1 MRSVALYAVTVL
13 IWGTSWMAII
23 YQLGVVDPMV
33 SVAYRFILAAVIM
46 HGLCWV
52 RRQPMRF
59 SRRDHCFLALQGA
72 SLFALNY
79 WLFYNAELH
88 IASGLAAVV
97 FSTIIVWNILIG
109 AVWIRH
115 PLDRRV
121 LLGAGLGLCGIALVF
136 WPEVQDFE
144 ANETGLYGLGLSIV
158 ATMLASLGNI
168 ASARNQQAGISV
180 LSSNAWA
187 MTYGAGLMVLLA
199 LVSGKPFDFLA
210 TPLYVG
216 ALLYLSVFASVIAFW
231 SYLTLVGEI
240 GPDRAA
246 YATLLFPLVALGL
259 STVFEDYVWT
269 LPAII
274 AVCLILGGNLLTL
287 RKPAG

>member
-1 MRSVALYAVTVL
+1 
-13 IWGTSWMAII
+13 
-23 YQLGVVDPMV
+23 MV

-59 SRRDHCFLALQGA
+59 SRHDHCFLALQGA

-158 ATMLASLGNI
+158 ATILASLGNI

-199 LVSGKPFDFLA
+199 LVSGKPFDFMA

>member
-13 IWGTSWMAII
+13 IWGTSWLAII

-158 ATMLASLGNI
+158 ATILASLGNI

-199 LVSGKPFDFLA
+199 LVSGKPFDFMA

-287 RKPAG
+287 RKPPG

>member
-13 IWGTSWMAII
+13 IWGTSWLAII

-199 LVSGKPFDFLA
+199 LVSGKPFDFMA

-259 STVFEDYVWT
+259 STS
-269 LPAII
+269 
-274 AVCLILGGNLLTL
+274 L
-287 RKPAG
+287 RIMSGPFPPSSLFASSLEGIC

>member
-13 IWGTSWMAII
+13 IWGTSWLAII

-158 ATMLASLGNI
+158 ATILASLGNI

-199 LVSGKPFDFLA
+199 LVSGKPFDFMA

-240 GPDRAA
+240 GPDRVA
-246 YATLLFPLVALGL
+246 YVTLLFPLVALGL

>member
-13 IWGTSWMAII
+13 IWGTSWLAII

-158 ATMLASLGNI
+158 ATILASLGNI

-199 LVSGKPFDFLA
+199 LVSGKPFDFMA

-231 SYLTLVGEI
+231 SYLALVGEI

>member
-13 IWGTSWMAII
+13 IWGTSWLAII

-115 PLDRRV
+115 PLGRRV

-144 ANETGLYGLGLSIV
+144 ASETGLYGLGLSIV
-158 ATMLASLGNI
+158 ATILASLGNI

-199 LVSGKPFDFLA
+199 LVSGKPFDFMA

>member
-1 MRSVALYAVTVL
+1 MRSVALYVTTVL
-13 IWGTSWMAII
+13 IWGTSWLAII

-158 ATMLASLGNI
+158 ATILASLGNI

-199 LVSGKPFDFLA
+199 LVSGKPFDFMA

>member
-13 IWGTSWMAII
+13 IWGTSWLAII

-136 WPEVQDFE
+136 WPEVQDFG

-199 LVSGKPFDFLA
+199 LVSGKPFDFMA

>member
-13 IWGTSWMAII
+13 IWGTSWLAII

-199 LVSGKPFDFLA
+199 LVSGKPFDFMA

-287 RKPAG
+287 RKPTG

>member
-13 IWGTSWMAII
+13 IWGTSWLAII

-121 LLGAGLGLCGIALVF
+121 LLGVGLGLCGIALVF

-158 ATMLASLGNI
+158 ATILASLGNI

-199 LVSGKPFDFLA
+199 LVSGKPFDFMA

>member
-13 IWGTSWMAII
+13 IWGTSWLAII

-136 WPEVQDFE
+136 WPEVQDFG

-158 ATMLASLGNI
+158 ATILASLGNI

-199 LVSGKPFDFLA
+199 LVSGKPFDFMA

>member
-1 MRSVALYAVTVL
+1 MRSIALYAVTVL
-13 IWGTSWMAII
+13 IWGTSWLAII

-158 ATMLASLGNI
+158 ATILASLGNI

-199 LVSGKPFDFLA
+199 LVSGKPFDFMA

>member
-13 IWGTSWMAII
+13 IWGTSWLAII

-158 ATMLASLGNI
+158 ATILASLGNI

-199 LVSGKPFDFLA
+199 LVSGKPFDFMA

-269 LPAII
+269 LPAIL

>member
-13 IWGTSWMAII
+13 IWGTSWLAII
-23 YQLGVVDPMV
+23 YQLGVDDPMV
-33 SVAYRFILAAVIM
+33 SAAYRCILAAVIM
-46 HGLCWV
+46 HGRCWV

-88 IASGLAAVV
+88 IASGLAAGV

-158 ATMLASLGNI
+158 ATILASLGNI

-199 LVSGKPFDFLA
+199 LVSGKPFDFMA

-231 SYLTLVGEI
+231 SYLTLVGET

>member
-1 MRSVALYAVTVL
+1 
-13 IWGTSWMAII
+13 
-23 YQLGVVDPMV
+23 
-33 SVAYRFILAAVIM
+33 
-46 HGLCWV
+46 
-52 RRQPMRF
+52 MRF

-136 WPEVQDFE
+136 WPEVQDFG

-158 ATMLASLGNI
+158 ATILASLGNI

-199 LVSGKPFDFLA
+199 LVSGKPFDFMA

>member
-13 IWGTSWMAII
+13 IWGTSWLAII

-158 ATMLASLGNI
+158 ATILASLGNI
-168 ASARNQQAGISV
+168 ASARNQQAGIRCC
-180 LSSNAWA
+180 
-187 MTYGAGLMVLLA
+187 
-199 LVSGKPFDFLA
+199 P
-210 TPLYVG
+210 P
-216 ALLYLSVFASVIAFW
+216 
-231 SYLTLVGEI
+231 TLGQ
-240 GPDRAA
+240 
-246 YATLLFPLVALGL
+246 
-259 STVFEDYVWT
+259 
-269 LPAII
+269 
-274 AVCLILGGNLLTL
+274 
-287 RKPAG
+287 

>member
-13 IWGTSWMAII
+13 IWGTSWLAII

-199 LVSGKPFDFLA
+199 LVSGKPFDFMA

-287 RKPAG
+287 WKPAG

>member
-13 IWGTSWMAII
+13 IWGTSWLAII

-199 LVSGKPFDFLA
+199 LVSGKPFDFMA

-287 RKPAG
+287 RKPPG

>member
-13 IWGTSWMAII
+13 IWGTSWLAII

-97 FSTIIVWNILIG
+97 FSTIIVWNILLG

-199 LVSGKPFDFLA
+199 LVSGKPFDFMA

-246 YATLLFPLVALGL
+246 YATLLFPIVALGL

-269 LPAII
+269 LPAIL

>member
-1 MRSVALYAVTVL
+1 MRSVVLYAVTVL
-13 IWGTSWMAII
+13 IWGTSWLAII

-59 SRRDHCFLALQGA
+59 SRRDHWFLALQGA

-79 WLFYNAELH
+79 WLFYNAELY

-144 ANETGLYGLGLSIV
+144 ASETGLYGLGLSIV
-158 ATMLASLGNI
+158 ATILASLGNI

-199 LVSGKPFDFLA
+199 LVSGKPFDFMA

-269 LPAII
+269 FPAII

>member
-13 IWGTSWMAII
+13 IWGTSWLAII

-59 SRRDHCFLALQGA
+59 SRRDHWFLALQGA

-158 ATMLASLGNI
+158 ATILASLGNI

-199 LVSGKPFDFLA
+199 LVSGKPFDFMA

>member
-1 MRSVALYAVTVL
+1 
-13 IWGTSWMAII
+13 
-23 YQLGVVDPMV
+23 
-33 SVAYRFILAAVIM
+33 
-46 HGLCWV
+46 
-52 RRQPMRF
+52 
-59 SRRDHCFLALQGA
+59 
-72 SLFALNY
+72 
-79 WLFYNAELH
+79 
-88 IASGLAAVV
+88 
-97 FSTIIVWNILIG
+97 
-109 AVWIRH
+109 
-115 PLDRRV
+115 
-121 LLGAGLGLCGIALVF
+121 
-136 WPEVQDFE
+136 
-144 ANETGLYGLGLSIV
+144 
-158 ATMLASLGNI
+158 
-168 ASARNQQAGISV
+168 
-180 LSSNAWA
+180 

-199 LVSGKPFDFLA
+199 LVSGKPFDFMA

>member
-13 IWGTSWMAII
+13 IWGTSWLAII

-158 ATMLASLGNI
+158 ATILASLGNI

-199 LVSGKPFDFLA
+199 LVSGKPFDFMA

-274 AVCLILGGNLLTL
+274 AVCLILGGNLLTF
-287 RKPAG
+287 RKPTG

>member
-13 IWGTSWMAII
+13 IWGTSWLAII

-199 LVSGKPFDFLA
+199 LVSGKPFDFMA

>member
-13 IWGTSWMAII
+13 IWGTSWLAII

-52 RRQPMRF
+52 RRQPMCF

-199 LVSGKPFDFLA
+199 LVSGKPFDFMA

>member
-13 IWGTSWMAII
+13 IWGTSWLAII

-136 WPEVQDFE
+136 WPEVQDFG

-158 ATMLASLGNI
+158 ATILASLGNI

-199 LVSGKPFDFLA
+199 LVSGKPFDFMA

-287 RKPAG
+287 RKPPG

>member
-13 IWGTSWMAII
+13 IWGTSWLAII

-97 FSTIIVWNILIG
+97 FSTIIVWNILLG

-158 ATMLASLGNI
+158 ATILASLGNI

-199 LVSGKPFDFLA
+199 LVSGKPFDFMA

>member
-1 MRSVALYAVTVL
+1 MRSVALYVTTVL
-13 IWGTSWMAII
+13 IWGTSWLAIT
-23 YQLGVVDPMV
+23 YQLGTVDPMV
-33 SVAYRFILAAVIM
+33 SVAYRFILATVIM
-46 HGLCWV
+46 HGLCWAQ
-52 RRQPMRF
+52 RRPMRY

-79 WLFYNAELH
+79 WLFYIAELH

-97 FSTIIVWNILIG
+97 FSTIIVWNMLIG

-121 LLGAGLGLCGIALVF
+121 LLGAGLGLFGICLVF
-136 WPEVQDFE
+136 WPEVAGFE
-144 ANETGLYGLGLSIV
+144 ADEYGLYGLVLSVV
-158 ATMLASLGNI
+158 ATILASLGNI
-168 ASARNQQAGISV
+168 ASARNQKAGISV
-180 LSSNAWA
+180 MTSNAWA

-199 LVSGKPFDFLA
+199 LVSGKPFDFEA

-259 STVFEDYVWT
+259 STAFGDYVWA
-269 LPAII
+269 LPA
-274 AVCLILGGNLLTL
+274 VLGVGFTLGGNLLILT
-287 RKPAG
+287 RD

>member
-13 IWGTSWMAII
+13 IWGTSWLAII

-158 ATMLASLGNI
+158 ATILASLGNI

-199 LVSGKPFDFLA
+199 LVSGKPFDFMA

-246 YATLLFPLVALGL
+246 YATLPFPLVALGL

>member
-13 IWGTSWMAII
+13 IWGTSWLAII

-158 ATMLASLGNI
+158 ATILASLGNI

-199 LVSGKPFDFLA
+199 LVFGKPFDFMA

>member
-13 IWGTSWMAII
+13 IWGTSWLAII

-158 ATMLASLGNI
+158 ATILASLGNI

-199 LVSGKPFDFLA
+199 LVSGKPFDFMA

-274 AVCLILGGNLLTL
+274 AVWLILGGNLLTL

>member
-13 IWGTSWMAII
+13 IWGTSWLAII

-158 ATMLASLGNI
+158 ATILASLGNI

>member
-13 IWGTSWMAII
+13 IWGTSWLAII

-52 RRQPMRF
+52 RRQPMCF

-158 ATMLASLGNI
+158 ATILASLGNI

-199 LVSGKPFDFLA
+199 LVSGKPFDVMA

>member
-13 IWGTSWMAII
+13 IWGTSWLAII

-109 AVWIRH
+109 AVWIRY

-199 LVSGKPFDFLA
+199 LVSGKPFDFMA

>member
-1 MRSVALYAVTVL
+1 
-13 IWGTSWMAII
+13 
-23 YQLGVVDPMV
+23 
-33 SVAYRFILAAVIM
+33 
-46 HGLCWV
+46 
-52 RRQPMRF
+52 MRF

-136 WPEVQDFE
+136 WLEVQDFE

-158 ATMLASLGNI
+158 ATILASLGNI

-199 LVSGKPFDFLA
+199 LVSGKPFDFMA

>member
-13 IWGTSWMAII
+13 IWGTSWLAII

-121 LLGAGLGLCGIALVF
+121 LLGAGLGLCGIALAF

-158 ATMLASLGNI
+158 ATILASLGNI

-199 LVSGKPFDFLA
+199 LVSGKPFDFMA

>member
-1 MRSVALYAVTVL
+1 VGVELLLFGKADDGGTVL
-13 IWGTSWMAII
+13 PEALRGVAEDGAGLDEILHAERRGEFRTAGGGK
-23 YQLGVVDPMV
+23 GVVGTGKV
-33 SVAYRFILAAVIM
+33 
-46 HGLCWV
+46 G
-52 RRQPMRF
+52 
-59 SRRDHCFLALQGA
+59 RDHFFLALQGA

-79 WLFYNAELH
+79 WLFYIAELH

-97 FSTIIVWNILIG
+97 FSTIIVWNMLIG

-121 LLGAGLGLCGIALVF
+121 LLGAGLGLFGICLVF
-136 WPEVQDFE
+136 WPEVAGFE
-144 ANETGLYGLGLSIV
+144 ADEYGLYGLVLSVV
-158 ATMLASLGNI
+158 ATILASLGNI
-168 ASARNQQAGISV
+168 ASARNQKAGISV
-180 LSSNAWA
+180 MASNAWA

-199 LVSGKPFDFLA
+199 LVSGKPFGFEA

-231 SYLTLVGEI
+231 GYLTLVGEI

-259 STVFEDYVWT
+259 STAFEDYVWT
-269 LPAII
+269 LPAVIG
-274 AVCLILGGNLLTL
+274 VGFTLGGNLLIL
-287 RKPAG
+287 KRD

>member
-13 IWGTSWMAII
+13 IWGTSWLAII

-121 LLGAGLGLCGIALVF
+121 LLGAGMGLCGIALVF

-158 ATMLASLGNI
+158 ATILASLGNI

-199 LVSGKPFDFLA
+199 LVSGKPFDFMA